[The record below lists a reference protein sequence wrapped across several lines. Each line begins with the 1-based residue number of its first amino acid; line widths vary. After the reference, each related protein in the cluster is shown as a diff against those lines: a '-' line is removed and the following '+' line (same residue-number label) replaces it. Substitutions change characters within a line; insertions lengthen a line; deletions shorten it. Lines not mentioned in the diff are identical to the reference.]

1 MNYSS
6 ETFKDK
12 LLGLIRKSLEDDKA
26 QDIVVINLKKKA
38 NFTDYLVIASG
49 TSQRQVASMAQHL
62 REKLK
67 NVGLANV
74 PIEGSKQN
82 DWVLIDGGDVVIN
95 IFRPEIREFYNLEKM
110 WNGELI
116 DSVESG
122 ENNIELS

>member
-1 MNYSS
+1 M
-6 ETFKDK
+6 
-12 LLGLIRKSLEDDKA
+12 
-26 QDIVVINLKKKA
+26 
-38 NFTDYLVIASG
+38 VIASG

-67 NVGLANV
+67 NAGLSNV

-110 WNGELI
+110 WNDESLNFVEGGE
-116 DSVESG
+116 S
-122 ENNIELS
+122 NIELS